1 MMPSSTET
9 GCQKP
14 GMKGGMIMGGRMS
27 GGMMGGGMMGGGM
40 MGGGMMGGGMMGG
53 GMSGSMCSQAGLWL
67 MVSACPSNK
76 KIINI
81 MSFFHFCQG
90 LAPSKASKASL
101 ETVVPVCMTWLF
113 KFAIC
118 SCVFFL

>member
-40 MGGGMMGGGMMGG
+40 MGGGMMGGGM
-53 GMSGSMCSQAGLWL
+53 SGSMCSQAGLWL

-76 KIINI
+76 KSSI
-81 MSFFHFCQG
+81 SCHFFISVRG
-90 LAPSKASKASL
+90 LPPARPARQVWKQ
-101 ETVVPVCMTWLF
+101 LF
-113 KFAIC
+113 QFA
-118 SCVFFL
+118 